1 MKGVIKNGKKNG
13 YEGLAGAVINQAKK
27 DYIRTK
33 LLLEKTFDELQE
45 LQDFFEDKDGMYSFY
60 SQDDGKSGITIMNEL
75 DKKVEKRLE
84 NWRKKREE
92 GAA

>member
-1 MKGVIKNGKKNG
+1 MAKKNG

>member
-1 MKGVIKNGKKNG
+1 MTKKNG

-27 DYIRTK
+27 DYIRIK

-84 NWRKKREE
+84 NWRKKRNE